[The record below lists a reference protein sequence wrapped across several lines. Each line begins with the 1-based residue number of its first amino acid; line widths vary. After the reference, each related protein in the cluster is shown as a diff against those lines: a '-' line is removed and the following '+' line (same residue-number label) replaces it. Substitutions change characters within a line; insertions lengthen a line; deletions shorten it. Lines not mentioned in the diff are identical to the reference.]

1 MGRHS
6 LSYVASLQGDS
17 TTASKAASSA
27 GCVGRVGLL
36 AVALGIGAAVA
47 GGTAIASAEP
57 SASAGPSSAQ
67 SSDHSRTTKS
77 SATRASHDT
86 DDRSDAKTDTGPTA
100 DDDPG
105 STPSSSLD
113 GVRRGGDRDAAD
125 PEADVSAEADETAGE
140 ATEPAAEEAAPDAP
154 APDDE
159 ISTEYGDIGKWM
171 LDSSGD
177 IADYGGLPYEG
188 RTVLEAINV
197 VIVDPTSRSSLEATW
212 RLNAAM
218 RRAGFPPR
226 LIHSTG
232 FRGLIDGERY
242 RQQPRGLL
250 VGYSDDFFL
259 LPNNHGRIFGP
270 DPVETASGYV
280 WSGSFSTEEFVFYRG
295 LPRHGYVSS
304 NVARDA
310 LAAQLLAGGRATS
323 GGMVSLENAYHTDT
337 TTTGDHDG
345 FAVVVTLNGLRAA
358 AAAKDAATRV
368 TREAGT
374 SRTCVDADLSAASPA
389 LSCGSAAAA
398 R

>member
-6 LSYVASLQGDS
+6 LSYIASQQGDS
-17 TTASKAASSA
+17 TTASKGGSSA
-27 GCVGRVGLL
+27 GYVGRVGLL

-57 SASAGPSSAQ
+57 SASTDTRSAQ
-67 SSDHSRTTKS
+67 STDHSRTTKS
-77 SATRASHDT
+77 SSTRASHAT
-86 DDRSDAKTDTGPTA
+86 ADDKSEAKTDSSPRA

-125 PEADVSAEADETAGE
+125 AEAEVE
-140 ATEPAAEEAAPDAP
+140 AAEEAVEVAAEEDAP
-154 APDDE
+154 EAPAADDE
-159 ISTEYGDIGKWM
+159 TPTAYGDIGKWM
-171 LDSSGD
+171 LDASGD

-188 RTVLEAINV
+188 KTVLEAINV

-232 FRGLIDGERY
+232 FRGLINGERY

-250 VGYSDDFFL
+250 VGFSDDFFL

-280 WSGSFSTEEFVFYRG
+280 WSGSFSTEEFVFYQG

-304 NVARDA
+304 NEARDA
-310 LAAQLLAGGRATS
+310 LAAQLVASGRATL
-323 GGMVSLENAYHTDT
+323 GGMVSLDNAYNTDT

-358 AAAKDAATRV
+358 TAARDAATLAA
-368 TREAGT
+368 REAGT
-374 SRTCVDADLSAASPA
+374 SRTCVKADVSATS
-389 LSCGSAAAA
+389 LSCAVAS